1 MSIARFARIL
11 RRPLS
16 DDTGVALAT
25 VLVFMF
31 AGVLLSLVV
40 ASTVLYSYSFSSST
54 RAGVQAQSSAEAGVA
69 AARAGLLQGTCA
81 SQSGIYQGVD
91 PDYSV
96 QVFRETA
103 PGVWSEGCPT
113 MSQRARLVA
122 KGTAA
127 TKGTGGDSSG
137 DVAVIE
143 VILDANT
150 SAPGIE
156 GNGAAIFAYDASGFG
171 GSGHLISN
179 GYDADVMLRTG
190 DVNCTGAAD
199 GAANL
204 VVKSGNFT
212 AGGSC
217 QITGSVWVNGNVTLT
232 GNPTIGGS
240 VTGTN
245 VSGMGKIGGNVWADA
260 AVTLNQS
267 TVSNG
272 KWVSG
277 ASVSITGGNVTGPVW
292 ARNGSA
298 FVGGNVT
305 GLVTANA
312 GDVTVGNTGTTLS
325 GGISASGTVRITGN
339 TTKGGV
345 HARGLRMEGGSLSGG
360 AQIAGPGC
368 NVGGNVAGVVVR
380 SVDTAPGC
388 KALGSGWSIGTV
400 ADPAP
405 PISPVKPPAID
416 VPEWIDF
423 GSNPDELTAAWWPG
437 YEVYVVPSGTDCS
450 VQSTVKTLLERFGTE
465 RGLLDARGCKDFGA
479 AAWTP
484 ADFDLAGSTS
494 VTLRNDIVIIGH
506 DIHVGGGA
514 KITGA
519 KADGNAKVWLIN
531 PDRGAVIN
539 GKPDCNTGDR
549 LSIDGGATFANAD
562 FLMYTPCRFVLG
574 SGISIRGQVFAG
586 TAGIDGNAHLT
597 FVPVGLPGYDL
608 STGLPTTPAGTEWDR
623 TVVSQRN
630 IVG

>member
-1 MSIARFARIL
+1 MSTARFARLL

-25 VLVFMF
+25 VLIFMF

-54 RAGVQAQSSAEAGVA
+54 KAGVQAQSAAEAGIA
-69 AARAGLLQGTCA
+69 AARAELLRGTCVPA
-81 SQSGIYQGVD
+81 HSGLFEGTD

-96 QVFRETA
+96 QVFQETA
-103 PGVWSEGCPT
+103 PGVWSKGCPT
-113 MSQRARLVA
+113 PSQRVRLEATGTATA
-122 KGTAA
+122 KGV
-127 TKGTGGDSSG
+127 GGDSSG

-143 VILDANT
+143 VILDANS
-150 SAPGIE
+150 SAPGID

-190 DVNCTGAAD
+190 DVVCTGAAD

-217 QITGSVWVNGNVTLT
+217 QVTGSVWVNGDVTLS

-240 VTGTN
+240 VIGNN

-277 ASVSITGGNVTGPVW
+277 ASVSITGGSTTGPVW

-298 FVGGNVT
+298 HIAGNVT

-312 GDVTVGNTGTTLS
+312 GDVTVGNAGATLS
-325 GGISASGTVRITGN
+325 GGIIASGTVRITGD
-339 TTKGGV
+339 TTEGGV
-345 HARGLRMEGGSLSGG
+345 HARGLRMEGGTLKGG

-368 NVGGNVAGVVVR
+368 YVGGVAVDVVIR
-380 SVDTAPGC
+380 SFATGC
-388 KALGSGWSIGTV
+388 GPHTGWSIGTV

-405 PISPVKPPAID
+405 PVSPVKPPAID

-423 GSNPDELTAAWWPG
+423 GSNPEELTGAWWPG
-437 YEVYVVPSGTDCS
+437 YEVYVVPTGTDCS
-450 VQSTVKTLLERFGTE
+450 QQDTVKNLLERFDT
-465 RGLLDARGCKDFGA
+465 RPGLLDARGCKDFGA
-479 AAWTP
+479 SAWTT
-484 ADFDLAGSTS
+484 ADFDLVGSTS
-494 VTLRNDIVIIGH
+494 ITLKNDIVIIGH
-506 DIHVGGGA
+506 DIHIGGGA

-519 KADGNAKVWLIN
+519 KAEGNAKVWLIN
-531 PDRGAVIN
+531 PDRGAVAN
-539 GKPDCNTGDR
+539 GKPDCNAGDR
-549 LSIDGGATFANAD
+549 LSIDGGATFVNAD

-608 STGLPTTPAGTEWDR
+608 STGLPTTPTGTEWDR
-623 TVVSQRN
+623 VIVSQRN